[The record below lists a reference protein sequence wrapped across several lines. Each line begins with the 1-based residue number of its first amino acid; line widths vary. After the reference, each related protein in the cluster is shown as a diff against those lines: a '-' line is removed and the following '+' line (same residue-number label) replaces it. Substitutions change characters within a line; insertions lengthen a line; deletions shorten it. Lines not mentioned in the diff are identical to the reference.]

1 MEKRSYLK
9 YFCGG
14 IQSALSECCFDINEI
29 RMRAGRPLN
38 IVIGTRN
45 AFLGSGG
52 KISDYAENG
61 MIVTMEDIRRTFEA
75 LCRFSV
81 QSFQGQISRGFIT
94 VAGGHR
100 AGLCGTVVYSDG
112 TRVDNIKFINGIN
125 LRIAHEV
132 KGAADSIVNRLMSGG
147 LKSILICGEPGSGK
161 TTVLR
166 DLCRQVGNSYA
177 VSLMDERGEIAAVS
191 GGTAY
196 NDVGC
201 FTDVYSGFTKAD
213 GIMTA
218 VRVMSPKMIIC
229 DEIGSEEDIAAI
241 RAAALS
247 GVKTAATIHCGSMAQ
262 LGSRSG
268 IREMLYDGIFD
279 HVAFIQKGQVV
290 SVASAAAV
298 IEKEAF
304 SV

>member
-1 MEKRSYLK
+1 MERRSYLK

-14 IQSALSECCFDINEI
+14 IQAALSECCCDMNEI

-45 AFLGSGG
+45 AFVGSGG
-52 KISDYAENG
+52 SISDNAENG
-61 MIVTMEDIRRTFEA
+61 IRVTMEDIRRTFEA

-81 QSFQGQISRGFIT
+81 QSFQGQISKGFIT

-100 AGLCGTVVYSDG
+100 AGLCGTAVYSAD

-132 KGAADSIVNRLMSGG
+132 KGAADSIVHRLMSEG

-201 FTDVYSGFTKAD
+201 FTDVFSGFSKAD

-229 DEIGSEEDIAAI
+229 DEIGSEEDIIAI
-241 RAAALS
+241 RAAAVS
-247 GVKTAATIHCGSMAQ
+247 GVRTAATIHCGSIAG
-262 LGSRSG
+262 LASRSG
-268 IREMLYDGIFD
+268 VRDMLYDGIFD
-279 HVAFIQKGQVV
+279 HVVFIKSGQVV
-290 SVASAAAV
+290 SMISAEAV
-298 IEKEAF
+298 IGKEAMAT
-304 SV
+304 

>member
-1 MEKRSYLK
+1 MERRSYLK

-14 IQSALSECCFDINEI
+14 IQAALSECCCDMNEI

-52 KISDYAENG
+52 SISDNAENG
-61 MIVTMEDIRRTFEA
+61 IRVTMEDIRRTFEA

-100 AGLCGTVVYSDG
+100 AGLCGTAVYSAD

-132 KGAADSIVNRLMSGG
+132 KGAADSIVHRLMSGG
-147 LKSILICGEPGSGK
+147 PKSILICGEPGSGK

-177 VSLMDERGEIAAVS
+177 VSLIDERGEIAAVS
-191 GGTAY
+191 GGTAF

-201 FTDVYSGFTKAD
+201 FTDVYSCFSKAD

-229 DEIGSEEDIAAI
+229 DEIGSDEDIAAI
-241 RAAALS
+241 RAAAVS
-247 GVKTAATIHCGSMAQ
+247 GVRTAATIHCGSIAG
-262 LGSRSG
+262 LASRSG
-268 IREMLYDGIFD
+268 VREMLYDGIFD
-279 HVAFIQKGQVV
+279 HVVFIKSGQVV
-290 SVASAAAV
+290 SMISAEAV
-298 IEKEAF
+298 IGKEAMAT
-304 SV
+304 